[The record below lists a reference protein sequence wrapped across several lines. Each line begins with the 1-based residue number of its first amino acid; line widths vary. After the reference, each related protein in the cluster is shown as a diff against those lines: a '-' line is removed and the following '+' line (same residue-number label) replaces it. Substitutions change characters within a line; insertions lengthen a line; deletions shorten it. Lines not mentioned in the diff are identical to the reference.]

1 MGVLVK
7 FSLRLTI
14 ARERERE
21 GPCCSFSSQLL
32 LPHLFPVEGI
42 ARPLPPPTAT
52 RTMGG
57 STDQRAPI
65 SATCTS
71 RTPPI
76 QRAFL
81 TAEVDFLT
89 TAVIRQIPT
98 ATLTAT
104 TPIAA
109 RTPMLVAE
117 EHTTLALTG
126 LRPNSAASRTTGSW
140 QSPPVRRNMT

>member
-1 MGVLVK
+1 MG
-7 FSLRLTI
+7 I
-14 ARERERE
+14 AREREGE
-21 GPCCSFSSQLL
+21 GPCCSFSSPL
-32 LPHLFPVEGI
+32 LPLRLFPVEVI

-57 STDQRAPI
+57 STDQKAPT

-71 RTPPI
+71 RTLPI
-76 QRAFL
+76 QRAFR
-81 TAEVDFLT
+81 TAEVDILT

-109 RTPMLVAE
+109 RTPMLAVE
-117 EHTTLALTG
+117 EHTTLASTG
-126 LRPNSAASRTTGSW
+126 LRLNSAAFRTTDSSEPAS
-140 QSPPVRRNMT
+140 QEEHDLIK

>member
-1 MGVLVK
+1 MG
-7 FSLRLTI
+7 I
-14 ARERERE
+14 ARGRERV

-32 LPHLFPVEGI
+32 LPHLFPVGGI

-52 RTMGG
+52 QTMGG
-57 STDQRAPI
+57 STDRRAPT

-76 QRAFL
+76 QRAFR
-81 TAEVDFLT
+81 TAEVDILT

-109 RTPMLVAE
+109 RTPMLVVE

-126 LRPNSAASRTTGSW
+126 LRPNSAASRTTDSW
-140 QSPPVRRNMT
+140 QSPPVRRSMT

>member
-21 GPCCSFSSQLL
+21 REKEGPCCSFSSQLL
-32 LPHLFPVEGI
+32 LPHLFQVGGI

-57 STDQRAPI
+57 STDRRART

-81 TAEVDFLT
+81 A
-89 TAVIRQIPT
+89 
-98 ATLTAT
+98 
-104 TPIAA
+104 
-109 RTPMLVAE
+109 AE

-126 LRPNSAASRTTGSW
+126 LRPNSAASRTTDSW
-140 QSPPVRRNMT
+140 QSPPVRR

>member
-7 FSLRLTI
+7 ISLRLTWE
-14 ARERERE
+14 RERERE
-21 GPCCSFSSQLL
+21 GPCCSFSSPLQP
-32 LPHLFPVEGI
+32 PHLFPVEGI
-42 ARPLPPPTAT
+42 AQPLPPPTAT

-57 STDQRAPI
+57 STDQRAPTN
-65 SATCTS
+65 ATCTS

-76 QRAFL
+76 QRAFRM
-81 TAEVDFLT
+81 AEVDILT

-109 RTPMLVAE
+109 RTPMLVAG

-126 LRPNSAASRTTGSW
+126 LKPNSAASRTTDSW